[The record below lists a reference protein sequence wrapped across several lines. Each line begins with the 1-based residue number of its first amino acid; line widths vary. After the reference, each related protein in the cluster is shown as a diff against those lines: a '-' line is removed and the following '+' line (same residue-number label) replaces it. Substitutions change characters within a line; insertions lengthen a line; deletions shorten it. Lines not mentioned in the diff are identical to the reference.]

1 MRGAWRL
8 LSWVLPIAAVLC
20 FIVLHVVAAWLYP
33 GGTRADPDRRGFSF
47 VQNYWCDLLDT
58 TTYGGRR
65 NPARSV
71 ALAATAILCC
81 GLAVLLLAAPA
92 LFPLAPRRG
101 WIVRLGGVGCA
112 MVVPWVASRFHD
124 LAINLAG
131 IFGVVSLVATITAVR
146 RDVGGEPL
154 RTIGW
159 CVLALVILNY
169 FVWETGLGLWL
180 LPLVQRL
187 AFAALLV
194 WVVLLAL
201 RLR

>member
-8 LSWVLPIAAVLC
+8 LSWLLPIATVFC
-20 FIVLHVVAAWLYP
+20 FIVLHVAAALLYP
-33 GGTRADPDRRGFSF
+33 GGTRADPGRRGFSF

-65 NPARSV
+65 NPGRPI
-71 ALAATAILCC
+71 ALAAMAVLCC
-81 GLAVLLLAAPA
+81 GLAVLWLAVPA
-92 LFPLAPRRG
+92 LFPSAPGRG

-131 IFGVVSLVATITAVR
+131 LFGVVSLVATITAVR
-146 RDVGGEPL
+146 RDIGGESL
-154 RTIGW
+154 NTGGW
-159 CVLALVILNY
+159 CVLALVVVNY
-169 FVWETGLGLWL
+169 FIWETGLGLWL
-180 LPLVQRL
+180 LPLVQRI